1 MVVVWEISGKFFLSL
16 LLYKAQSSRSILLVV
31 VDIVV
36 VIFKILWSN
45 LFLAHLQ
52 VHKIAYE
59 TWRFRVLHNIY
70 YESFRM
76 LSHTYSYLF

>member
-31 VDIVV
+31 VDII

>member
-16 LLYKAQSSRSILLVV
+16 LLYKAQSSRSILLV